1 MTSYSIDAIAGSI
14 DVKRVQAWFEEHVT
28 LFGEPYTLDED
39 QVRAV
44 IDDHQ
49 NTLVIARAGSGK
61 TRVIVAKVAYLVA
74 HCGYQFSE
82 IAVFMFNRTAAAEV
96 NERIAAIKVDGKSL
110 LSNKKESVRVAST
123 FHKFALDLV
132 KLAGEKPQILNE
144 AENALLIR
152 QALEQSL
159 SASHHSTSKREFQNI
174 LGIIR
179 NFINRAGQKFP
190 GQASIETLREEVQ
203 IYTEQHCHDPEY
215 KHPIYLHQLATD
227 AYSRYLQKLV
237 PPKTNFNLLM
247 FHATEYLNTL
257 SIEQDSINAH
267 SSKVLLKVSPL
278 RIIMVDEYQDFS
290 YLFFSLIHALRKLT
304 TNAKLFCVGDDW
316 QAINRFAGS
325 DVDYFINFQEYFLE
339 DVANIPLATN
349 YRSSRKIV
357 EYANQYMLENYNPKA
372 LPAIPKSNQAGKVK
386 ILNPHWTKFKED
398 DIREDALGDGR
409 YYKALHKTVK
419 HISPS
424 PASAQLLKVLT
435 KLIKRHRKSS
445 IMLLH
450 RHNFTSFEGVD
461 LDSLAIAL
469 RKVVTDQAILT
480 ADEFN
485 KQIRVM
491 TMHKSK
497 GLEAD
502 VVILLEV
509 NREIVATTH
518 PHATLFEIF
527 GDNLEN
533 ERADQQRLL
542 YVALT
547 RAKKS
552 LYILSSD
559 NETPVDLT
567 TSKRRVLQRKIIS
580 KITQKFLN

>member
-1 MTSYSIDAIAGSI
+1 MTSYGIDAIAGSMDI
-14 DVKRVQAWFEEHVT
+14 KRVQAWFEEHVT

-39 QVRAV
+39 QVHAV

-49 NTLVIARAGSGK
+49 NTLVTARAGSGK

-174 LGIIR
+174 LGIIQ

-190 GQASIETLREEVQ
+190 GQAGIETLREEVQ
-203 IYTEQHCHDPEY
+203 IYTEQYCHNPEY

-227 AYSRYLQKLV
+227 TYSRYLQKLV

-247 FHATEYLNTL
+247 FHATERLDTL
-257 SIEQDSINAH
+257 SVEQDSINVH

-357 EYANQYMLENYNPKA
+357 EYANQYMLENYDPKA

-424 PASAQLLKVLT
+424 PASTQLLKVLT

-480 ADEFN
+480 ADEFD

-509 NREIVATTH
+509 NHEIVATAH

-567 TSKRRVLQRKIIS
+567 TSKRCVLQRKMTS

>member
-1 MTSYSIDAIAGSI
+1 MTTSNM
-14 DVKRVQAWFEEHVT
+14 DVKHVQAWFENHVT

-44 IDDHQ
+44 MDTHQ
-49 NTLVIARAGSGK
+49 NTLVTARAGSGK
-61 TRVIVAKVAYLVA
+61 TRVIVAKVAYLIA
-74 HCGYQFSE
+74 RCGYRLSE

-96 NERIAAIKVDGKSL
+96 NERIAAIKVDGKGL
-110 LSNKKESVRVAST
+110 LPEKTKTVRIAST

-132 KLAGEKPQILNE
+132 KLAGERPQIINE
-144 AENALLIR
+144 TENALLIR
-152 QALEQSL
+152 QSLEQCL
-159 SASHHSTSKREFQNI
+159 SVNYRPVGKREFQDI
-174 LGIIR
+174 LGIIQ

-190 GQASIETLREEVQ
+190 GQTGIETLREEVQ
-203 IYTEQHCHDPEY
+203 IYTEQHHQDPDY
-215 KHPIYLHQLATD
+215 KYPIFLHQLATET
-227 AYSRYLQKLV
+227 YSQYLQNLV

-247 FHATEYLNTL
+247 HHATGLLNTL
-257 SIEQDSINAH
+257 SVGQDNVKTH
-267 SSKVLLKVSPL
+267 SSKILSKVSPL

-290 YLFFSLIHALRKLT
+290 YLFFSLIYALRKLT
-304 TNAKLFCVGDDW
+304 AQAKLFCVGDDW

-339 DVANIPLATN
+339 DVVNIPLATN

-357 EYANQYMLENYNPKA
+357 EHANQYMLENYNPKA
-372 LPAIPKSNQAGKVK
+372 LPAIPKSRQAGKVK
-386 ILNPHWTKFKED
+386 ILNPHWTKFEED
-398 DIREDALGDGR
+398 DIYEDALGDGR
-409 YYKALHKTVK
+409 YYQALCETV
-419 HISPS
+419 SCSRPS
-424 PASAQLLKVLT
+424 SAGAQLLKVLV
-435 KLIKRHRKSS
+435 KLIKRHHRSS

-461 LDSLAIAL
+461 LDSLVVAL

-480 ADEFN
+480 TDEFD
-485 KQIRVM
+485 KRIRVM

-502 VVILLEV
+502 TVILLEV
-509 NREIVATTH
+509 NHEIVAATH
-518 PHATLFEIF
+518 SHATLFEIF
-527 GDNLEN
+527 GDNFEN

-547 RAKKS
+547 RAKKN

-559 NETPVDLT
+559 MKTPIDLA
-567 TSKRRVLQRKIIS
+567 TSKRLILQRKIIS
-580 KITQKFLN
+580 KIMQKIHD

>member
-1 MTSYSIDAIAGSI
+1 MTSYGIDAITGSM
-14 DVKRVQAWFEEHVT
+14 DLKRVQAWFEEHVT
-28 LFGEPYTLDED
+28 LFGEPYALDED

-44 IDDHQ
+44 IDDHH
-49 NTLVIARAGSGK
+49 NTLVTARAGSGK

-82 IAVFMFNRTAAAEV
+82 IAVFMFNRTAATEV

-174 LGIIR
+174 LGIIQ

-190 GQASIETLREEVQ
+190 GQAGIEALREEVQ

-227 AYSRYLQKLV
+227 TYSRYLQKLV

-247 FHATEYLNTL
+247 FHATERLDTL
-257 SIEQDSINAH
+257 SVEQASINVH

-461 LDSLAIAL
+461 LDSLAITL

-480 ADEFN
+480 ADEFD

-567 TSKRRVLQRKIIS
+567 TSKRCVLQRKMIS

>member
-1 MTSYSIDAIAGSI
+1 M

-49 NTLVIARAGSGK
+49 NTLVTARAGSGK

-247 FHATEYLNTL
+247 FHATERLDTL
-257 SIEQDSINAH
+257 SVEQDSINVH

-424 PASAQLLKVLT
+424 PASTQLLKVLT

-469 RKVVTDQAILT
+469 RKVVTDQTILT
-480 ADEFN
+480 ADEFD

-567 TSKRRVLQRKIIS
+567 TSKRCVLQRKMIS

>member
-1 MTSYSIDAIAGSI
+1 M

-227 AYSRYLQKLV
+227 TYSRYLQKLV

-247 FHATEYLNTL
+247 FHATERLDTL
-257 SIEQDSINAH
+257 SVEQDSINVH

-357 EYANQYMLENYNPKA
+357 EYANQYMLENYDPKA

-424 PASAQLLKVLT
+424 PASTQLLKVLT

-469 RKVVTDQAILT
+469 RKVVTDQTILT
-480 ADEFN
+480 ADEFD

-567 TSKRRVLQRKIIS
+567 TSKRCVLQRKMIS

>member
-1 MTSYSIDAIAGSI
+1 
-14 DVKRVQAWFEEHVT
+14 
-28 LFGEPYTLDED
+28 
-39 QVRAV
+39 
-44 IDDHQ
+44 
-49 NTLVIARAGSGK
+49 
-61 TRVIVAKVAYLVA
+61 
-74 HCGYQFSE
+74 
-82 IAVFMFNRTAAAEV
+82 
-96 NERIAAIKVDGKSL
+96 
-110 LSNKKESVRVAST
+110 
-123 FHKFALDLV
+123 
-132 KLAGEKPQILNE
+132 
-144 AENALLIR
+144 
-152 QALEQSL
+152 
-159 SASHHSTSKREFQNI
+159 
-174 LGIIR
+174 
-179 NFINRAGQKFP
+179 
-190 GQASIETLREEVQ
+190 
-203 IYTEQHCHDPEY
+203 
-215 KHPIYLHQLATD
+215 
-227 AYSRYLQKLV
+227 
-237 PPKTNFNLLM
+237 M
-247 FHATEYLNTL
+247 FHATERLDTL
-257 SIEQDSINAH
+257 SVEQDSINAH

-290 YLFFSLIHALRKLT
+290 YLFFSLIHALRKLA

-480 ADEFN
+480 ADEFD

-518 PHATLFEIF
+518 PYATLFEIF

-567 TSKRRVLQRKIIS
+567 TSKRCVLQRKMIS